1 MKAIKTLG
9 LAFYIIYL
17 AQDTNRQP
25 FSISINPDI
34 LQAVDNAPLFSNVG
48 LKKKEDTPMVCK
60 N

>member
-34 LQAVDNAPLFSNVG
+34 LQAVDNAPLFSKKG
-48 LKKKEDTPMVCK
+48 IFSKKEKTFL
-60 N
+60 